1 MERTRK
7 RPEFRK
13 GRPTLTREAIGRA
26 VLELGDAEPT
36 MRALAAHLE
45 VTPRALYKYVAD
57 RDDAV
62 RLAADLLQSRWNPP
76 ELDPARWRESLR
88 ELCLGLLDLYRRHP
102 AALRLAETTALDVH
116 DDTRR
121 GNEAML
127 AFFAALGLSPRDAG
141 RAWRQTIA
149 VVAGHSEI
157 ERWRARAAAHLDP
170 PPPDEDTFDDVVEML
185 AAWIATLVA
194 IST

>member
-1 MERTRK
+1 MERSRK

-26 VLELGDAEPT
+26 VLDLGDAELT
-36 MRALAAHLE
+36 MRALAAHLQ

-62 RLAADLLQSRWNPP
+62 RLAAGQLQAAWILP
-76 ELDPARWRESLR
+76 ELDPHDWRASLSA
-88 ELCLGLLDLYRRHP
+88 LCHTLLGLYRRHP
-102 AALRLAETTALDVH
+102 AALRLAETTALDEH
-116 DDTRR
+116 ENTRR
-121 GNEAML
+121 GNEAMR
-127 AFFAALGLSPRDAG
+127 AFFAAAGLSPHDAE

-157 ERWRARAAAHLDP
+157 ERWAERATAHRGGTEAGLS
-170 PPPDEDTFDDVVEML
+170 FADVVEML
-185 AAWIATLVA
+185 TAWVGTLR
-194 IST
+194 ST

>member
-26 VLELGDAEPT
+26 VLELGDAELT

-62 RLAADLLQSRWNPP
+62 RLAADQLQSQWAPP
-76 ELDPARWRESLR
+76 ELDPAHWRDSLR

-127 AFFAALGLSPRDAG
+127 AFFAALGLPPGDAH

-157 ERWRARAAAHLDP
+157 ERWRARSSAHREMP
-170 PPPDEDTFDDVVEML
+170 EDEDSFDDVVDML
-185 AAWIATLVA
+185 AAWIATLA
-194 IST
+194 ATST

>member
-26 VLELGDAEPT
+26 VLELGDAELT

-62 RLAADLLQSRWNPP
+62 RLAADQLQSQWLPP
-76 ELDPARWRESLR
+76 ELDPARWRDSLR

-116 DDTRR
+116 ENTRR
-121 GNEAML
+121 SNEAML
-127 AFFAALGLSPRDAG
+127 AFFAALGLPPRDAH

-157 ERWRARAAAHLDP
+157 ERWRARASAHREMP
-170 PPPDEDTFDDVVEML
+170 GEEDTFDDVVEML
-185 AAWIATLVA
+185 AAWIAALATT
-194 IST
+194 ST

>member
-26 VLELGDAEPT
+26 VLELGDAELT

-62 RLAADLLQSRWNPP
+62 RLAADQLQSQWNLP
-76 ELDPARWRESLR
+76 ELDPAHWRDSLR

-116 DDTRR
+116 DNTRR

-127 AFFAALGLSPRDAG
+127 AFFAALGLSPGDAH

-157 ERWRARAAAHLDP
+157 ERWRARASAHREMP
-170 PPPDEDTFDDVVEML
+170 EEEDTFDDVVEML
-185 AAWIATLVA
+185 AAWIATLA
-194 IST
+194 TTST